1 MYLYHLGV
9 NGSGGIASIEAT
21 HRALSEPGY
30 VSRTGSYIVALGT
43 TVQISKLPDD
53 RLKRLQALE
62 GEMGLV
68 LLACESSG

>member
-1 MYLYHLGV
+1 M
-9 NGSGGIASIEAT
+9 AT
-21 HRALSEPGY
+21 SMVGTAKLNDEQLAKLRELEQEL
-30 VSRTGSYIVALGT
+30 GSYIVALGT